1 MKFAFSSSA
10 SPSSD
15 PATLA
20 ARAQQL
26 GYDGV
31 ELKPVIDAEQA
42 KDAFAETGV
51 AIAALATSAAYSGDK
66 GKDEQV
72 AAEIRKA
79 IESARAMN
87 CPLVKMLDAA
97 PRRMPPG
104 QIAPAMAAWLAPLA
118 EYAAQRGVRLAV
130 ANALF
135 FRTARDMW
143 LLMEQV
149 NDPAMGVC
157 WDALSAALSGE
168 TPAISVPT
176 LGNRIQ
182 CVQVRDAVLKSGV
195 ARLCRPGEGD
205 VRLADLFR
213 RLQGIGYRGWVT
225 VGGEIAAG
233 EADPADA
240 LAQSLALLKK
250 WTEAKAP
257 APAAKKPAA
266 AAVAP

>member
-15 PATLA
+15 LA
-20 ARAQQL
+20 ARAKEL

-31 ELKPVIDAEQA
+31 ELNSGTNVEQA
-42 KDAFAETGV
+42 RAAFAEAGV
-51 AIAALATSAAYSGDK
+51 AIAALTTTAAYSGDK
-66 GKDEQV
+66 AKDEQA

-79 IESARAMN
+79 IESAKAMN

-97 PRRMPPG
+97 PRRVPPG

-118 EYAAQRGVRLAV
+118 AFAAQHGVQVAV

-135 FRTARDMW
+135 FRTARNMW

-149 NDPAMGVC
+149 NDPAIGVC
-157 WDALSAALSGE
+157 WDALSAALTGE
-168 TPAISVPT
+168 MPAVSVPT

-182 CVQVRDAVLKSGV
+182 CVQVRDAVVKAGA
-195 ARLCRPGEGD
+195 ARLCRLGEGD

-213 RLQGIGYRGWVT
+213 RLQGIGYRGWVI
-225 VGGEIAAG
+225 VGGEIAAH

-240 LAQSLALLKK
+240 LAQSLAMLKK
-250 WTEAKAP
+250 WTEARTPAP

-266 AAVAP
+266 AAATP